1 MIVTIVQKSVH
12 RIISMISTLTPTTL
26 LVGATL
32 SATLMALCIVSL
44 LSLAMHGQV
53 QPEYL
58 FTGFFASFLV
68 SLAVAFVLT
77 ELIKELNRS
86 KAELMSR
93 DSHIQRMA
101 HYDHL
106 TGLPNRELMRIRF
119 SQALA
124 SSRRHKLNLAV
135 LFLDLDRFKHIND
148 SLGHMVGDKLLCMVA
163 ERLTLSSREEDTIA
177 RLGGDEFLLVLP
189 DTNTER
195 AARYAEKILGRVSE
209 PYYIEQH
216 QLTVTPSIGIGIYPD
231 DGEDMDTLI
240 KKADSAMYH
249 AKREG
254 RNNFQFFRQ
263 EVNQVAHEL
272 MVLEHEIRAALE
284 QGHFRLH
291 FQPQVSVKTGEII
304 GIEALIRWYH
314 PERGLLMPERF
325 IPLAEESSLII
336 AIGEWVLKEACLFN
350 RRLQDEGLLWV
361 PVAVNLA
368 AIQLRQN
375 NLPDRLDDILLDA
388 GLEPEFLELE
398 IAESILLNDIRSTM
412 AKLSNI
418 KKSGVHLAI
427 DDFGT
432 GYSILSYLKQL
443 PNPKLKIESSF
454 VQDINAELDGKL
466 IVRSIIGLAHN
477 LQLKVIAEGV
487 ETASQLSFLAEE
499 GCDEYQGYYFSRPLP
514 QDEFI
519 AFVHGLK
526 SISA

>member
-1 MIVTIVQKSVH
+1 M
-12 RIISMISTLTPTTL
+12 LTPAAL
-26 LVGATL
+26 LVGTTVTATAL
-32 SATLMALCIVSL
+32 TLGIVSL
-44 LSLAMHGQV
+44 MSLVIYGRILSD
-53 QPEYL
+53 YL
-58 FTGFFASFLV
+58 FTGFVAAFLV
-68 SLAVAFVLT
+68 SLTVAFVLT
-77 ELIKELNRS
+77 ELIKALQRS
-86 KAELMSR
+86 KAELLNQ

-101 HYDHL
+101 HYDPL

-124 SSRRHKLNLAV
+124 SSRRHKLNMAI
-135 LFLDLDRFKHIND
+135 LFLDLDRFKQIND
-148 SLGHMVGDKLLCMVA
+148 SLGHMVGDQLLCMVA
-163 ERLTLSSREEDTIA
+163 ERLNLSSREEDTIA

-189 DTNTER
+189 ETNTER
-195 AARYAEKILGRVSE
+195 AARYAEKLLGRISE
-209 PYYIEQH
+209 PYLIERH
-216 QLTVTPSIGIGIYPD
+216 QLKVTPSIGIGIYPD
-231 DGEDMDTLI
+231 DGLDMDTLI

-254 RNNFQFFRQ
+254 RNNFQFFRH

-272 MVLEHEIRAALE
+272 MMLEHEIRSGLE
-284 QGHFRLH
+284 QGHFQLH
-291 FQPQVSVKTGEII
+291 FQPQVSVKSGEII
-304 GIEALIRWYH
+304 GVEALVRWLH

-336 AIGEWVLKEACLFN
+336 AIGDWVLRKACQFN

-375 NLPDRLDDILLDA
+375 NLADRLADILGDTGLD
-388 GLEPEFLELE
+388 PHFLELE
-398 IAESILLNDIRSTM
+398 IAESVLLNDIRNTM

-418 KKSGVHLAI
+418 KKAGVHLAI

-432 GYSILSYLKQL
+432 GYSILSYLKHL

-454 VQDINAELDGKL
+454 VQDANADLDGKL

-477 LQLKVIAEGV
+477 LHLKVIAEGV
-487 ETASQLSFLAEE
+487 ETAEQLKFLGDE
-499 GCDEYQGYYFSRPLP
+499 GCDEYQGYFFSKPLA

-519 AFVHGLK
+519 AFVHELK
-526 SISA
+526 QVPAKVSA